1 MAELKLTADSGGGT
15 VSLKSPATTTD
26 DAAVQL
32 TLPVDDGTTGQY
44 LKTDGSGALSWETL
58 NASNLSSGTLP
69 DARFPATLPA
79 VSGANLT
86 GIVSPLNNRNIL
98 INGAMRIRQRDDVA
112 NAGNEYGGPD
122 RWFFWKNDGAF
133 NIAQVDQVPTGQ
145 GFKNSYHIDCTSAS
159 GASGAYYV
167 GLIQKIEGK
176 NVMRLKYGSSNAESL
191 TLSFWIKSTKT
202 GTYIATLR
210 NKDKTKHISKSYTVN
225 DADTWEKKTITFAGD
240 TTAGAEFDNDVGESL
255 TLVLWVFAGSS
266 YTSGTLATS
275 WATTVDANEAV
286 GQVNAGDNAS
296 NNIYFTGIQLEPG
309 TSATEFEFKGFGTEL
324 AECQRYY
331 QQYYYGQNANGDNTA
346 LITAH
351 CWSTSQIY
359 GTVQFPVRMRSTPT
373 GDVTNGTGYWYV
385 YKISPDTTTYDTM
398 SVWNASENA
407 AILKGT
413 DNLAVTAGQS
423 VFTRGNN
430 AAARFAF
437 KAEL

>member
-133 NIAQVDQVPTGQ
+133 SIAQVDQVPDGQ
-145 GFKNSYHIDCTSAS
+145 GFKNSYHIDCTSVS
-159 GASGAYYV
+159 GTAGANYV
-167 GLIQKIEGK
+167 GILQKLEGK
-176 NVMRLKYGSSNAESL
+176 DVIRLKYGSSNAESL
-191 TLSFWIKSTKT
+191 TLSFWIRSTKT
-202 GTYIATLR
+202 GTYIATLE
-210 NKDKTKHISKSYTVN
+210 NKDRTKHISKSYTVSASN
-225 DADTWEKKTITFAGD
+225 TWEKKTITFPGD
-240 TTAGAEFDNDVGESL
+240 TASGAQFDNDTGESL
-255 TLVLWVFAGSS
+255 KLILWVFAGSS

-275 WATTVDANEAV
+275 WASVVDANSAV
-286 GQVNAGDNAS
+286 GQVNAGDNTS
-296 NNIYFTGIQLEPG
+296 NDVYFTGIQLEPG
-309 TSATEFEFKGFGTEL
+309 TTATEFEHRSYHEEL
-324 AECQRYY
+324 ARCQRYY
-331 QQYYYGQNANGDNTA
+331 YKHADGDGQPLGIGQQYSGTNCSCNIAFPVSMRTSTPAIDATSGGNYYM
-346 LITAH
+346 
-351 CWSTSQIY
+351 IY
-359 GTVQFPVRMRSTPT
+359 G
-373 GDVTNGTGYWYV
+373 NGNTSGIDGALSLWQ
-385 YKISPDTTTYDTM
+385 K
-398 SVWNASENA
+398 SENA
-407 AILKGT
+407 GFVESTNDADIGGGLGT
-413 DNLAVTAGQS
+413 RWVTS
-423 VFTRGNN
+423 N
-430 AAARFAF
+430 ASAYVAF
-437 KAEL
+437 NAEL